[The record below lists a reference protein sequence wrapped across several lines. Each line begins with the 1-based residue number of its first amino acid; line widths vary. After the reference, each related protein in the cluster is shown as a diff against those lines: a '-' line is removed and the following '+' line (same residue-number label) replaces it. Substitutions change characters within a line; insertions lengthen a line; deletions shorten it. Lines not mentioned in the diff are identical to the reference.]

1 MNSAL
6 SLVSV
11 PYVARWITKNL
22 DPVNILRMS
31 ETGLLALR
39 LGVALGIGLLIGAE
53 RERRKGK
60 GPQRS
65 AAGIRTFTIT
75 ALLGAVCFQL
85 GGTVLLAVVILALA
99 GLTGLSYLRTQ
110 KEDPGL
116 TTESALLLTLILG
129 ALAMR
134 EPAVASVVAVVI
146 AILLAARTGLHRF
159 VRTVLTEQELHDALI
174 LAGAVIVVLPLI
186 PDRYIGPF
194 GAFNPRTVWK
204 IVVLMMAVSALGYIA
219 VRAMGSRFGLPVAGF
234 TSGFASSAATIAAM
248 GARVRE
254 QPEVTWPATAGA
266 VLSSIAT
273 IAELWVVLLITNQ
286 SALSRIRIPLICAGA
301 AAALYGAIFTLRTLK
316 RQSPDSPPPGSAF
329 SLKVTVILAATL
341 TAAVFA
347 SAAANAVL
355 GRRGLIATSAL
366 AGFGD
371 AHSAAVSI
379 ASLVTAGKIT
389 ANDAAIPIFAA
400 LTTNTV
406 TKAVLSFTAGGRS
419 FALRVVPG
427 LILMIVPLW
436 VAAFVGR

>member
-1 MNSAL
+1 
-6 SLVSV
+6 
-11 PYVARWITKNL
+11 
-22 DPVNILRMS
+22 MS

-39 LGVALGIGLLIGAE
+39 LGVALGTGLLIGAE

-60 GPQRS
+60 GPQRA

-85 GGTVLLAVVILALA
+85 GGTVLVAVVILALA

-116 TTESALLLTLILG
+116 TTESTLLLTLILG

-134 EPAVASVVAVVI
+134 EPALASVVAVVV
-146 AILLAARTGLHRF
+146 AILLAARTELHRF
-159 VRTVLTEQELHDALI
+159 VRTVLTEQELQDALI

-186 PDRYIGPF
+186 PNRYIGPF
-194 GAFNPRTVWK
+194 GAVNPRTVWK
-204 IVVLMMAVSALGYIA
+204 IVVLMMSVSAFGYVA
-219 VRAMGSRFGLPVAGF
+219 VRAMGPRFGLPVAGF

-254 QPEVTWPATAGA
+254 QPEVTWPATGGA

-273 IAELWVVLLITNQ
+273 IAELWVILWVTNQ
-286 SALSRIRIPLICAGA
+286 SVLSRVRLALICAGV
-301 AAALYGAIFTLRTLK
+301 AAALYGAIFTLGMLRHRSLGSAT
-316 RQSPDSPPPGSAF
+316 RGSAF
-329 SLKVTVILAATL
+329 SLKVTLTLAATL

-347 SAAANAVL
+347 SAAANAL
-355 GRRGLIATSAL
+355 FGRRGLIAASAL

-400 LTTNTV
+400 FTTNTV
-406 TKAVLSFTAGGRS
+406 TKAVLSFTAGGRG
-419 FALRVVPG
+419 FAFRVVPG
-427 LILMIVPLW
+427 LILMTVPLW